1 MWFEFFL
8 YGLILSGPVW
18 VYQNTQGRGNVLVIP
33 LWMNKPWVSILTATY
48 SLSLLVFVVFGF
60 VVDGLGGLLDV
71 ITMMIGVVVGSAF
84 IPYAIRN
91 ILFIFFPV
99 LAFILFD
106 LIVNGY

>member
-8 YGLILSGPVW
+8 YGLVLSGPVW
-18 VYQNTQGRGNVLVIP
+18 VYQNTQGRGNVLAIP

-71 ITMMIGVVVGSAF
+71 ITMMIGVVVGSAS